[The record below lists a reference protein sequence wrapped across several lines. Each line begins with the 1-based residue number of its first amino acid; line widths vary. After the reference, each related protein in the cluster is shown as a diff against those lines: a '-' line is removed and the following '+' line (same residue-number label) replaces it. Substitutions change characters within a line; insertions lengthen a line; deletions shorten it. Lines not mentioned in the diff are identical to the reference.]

1 MHHLACAVEVCA
13 TGGVLAHARAL
24 DALFVLLVA
33 VFAGFLVLFNQFN
46 ELQRELVE
54 VIRVERVGQV
64 LIELLVLHWAFVA
77 SVDNDRAVGQFFKR

>member
-1 MHHLACAVEVCA
+1 MHHLACAVEIGSA
-13 TGGVLAHARAL
+13 GGVLAHARAL

-33 VFAGFLVLFNQFN
+33 VFAGFLVLLDQFD

-64 LIELLVLHWAFVA
+64 LVEILVFHRAFVA
-77 SVDNDRAVGQFFKR
+77 SVDNDRTVRQLFKR